1 MMLYYGMKIAKIEST
16 GKIVQILKMVEHVEF
31 SDERGWILIDP
42 DLGKP
47 DMGNS
52 IGLNIRW
59 ISADTR
65 FTWVREIS
73 DPD

>member
-1 MMLYYGMKIAKIEST
+1 MLYYGMKIAKIEST

-42 DLGKP
+42 DLGKK
-47 DMGNS
+47 DLGGS
-52 IGLNIRW
+52 FGANIKW
-59 ISADTR
+59 IPADTR
-65 FTWVREIS
+65 FEWVREIS

>member
-1 MMLYYGMKIAKIEST
+1 MKIGKIEST
-16 GKIVQILKMVEHVEF
+16 GKIVQILKTVEHVHF

-52 IGLNIRW
+52 IRANMKW
-59 ISADTR
+59 IPADTR
-65 FTWVREIS
+65 FEWVRDIS
-73 DPD
+73 DSD

>member
-59 ISADTR
+59 IPADTR

-73 DPD
+73 DTV